1 MIKSEIKRE
10 ESQVGLNSP
19 EREQIRVKL
28 KLYHGSTVAVRK
40 PSLRPGRPNADFGKG
55 FYTTSN
61 YEQAVRW
68 AHIKKER
75 EDAERAVVS
84 VYEFDETQLDHSGW
98 NIRRFTGADEP
109 WLLFVADCRKAASK
123 REQRELAHFAEREQ
137 ARPKVKSRPHNY
149 DIVQGPVANDKV
161 FTTVNLFESG
171 VLSAEAAI
179 LQLKAYKTYDQLSFH
194 TDQVI
199 RALRFVQSIEV

>member
-1 MIKSEIKRE
+1 M
-10 ESQVGLNSP
+10 
-19 EREQIRVKL
+19 

-40 PSLRPGRPNADFGKG
+40 PSLRPGRQNADFGKG

-61 YEQAVRW
+61 LEQALRW

-75 EDAERAVVS
+75 QDAYRAVVS
-84 VYEFDETQLDHSGW
+84 VYEFDETLLDNPDL
-98 NIRRFTGADEP
+98 NIRRFTGADEA
-109 WLLFVADCRKAASK
+109 WLLFVTDCRK
-123 REQRELAHFAEREQ
+123 
-137 ARPKVKSRPHNY
+137 SRKH
-149 DIVQGPVANDKV
+149 DFDLVQGPVANDKV

-194 TDQVI
+194 TARVI
-199 RALRFVQSIEV
+199 GALRFVEASEVE

>member
-1 MIKSEIKRE
+1 MIR
-10 ESQVGLNSP
+10 
-19 EREQIRVKL
+19 
-28 KLYHGSTVAVRK
+28 LYHGSTVAVRK
-40 PSLRPGRPNADFGKG
+40 PSLRPGRSNADFGKG

-68 AHIKKER
+68 AHIKQER
-75 EDAERAVVS
+75 EETQHAIVS
-84 VYEFDETQLDHSGW
+84 VYEFDESLLTSPDL
-98 NIRRFTGADEP
+98 NIRLFNGADEP
-109 WLLFVADCRKAASK
+109 WLYFVTDCRQSLK
-123 REQRELAHFAEREQ
+123 HY
-137 ARPKVKSRPHNY
+137 Y

-194 TDQVI
+194 TAKTI
-199 RALRFVQSIEV
+199 AALRFVESLEV